1 MNAFFSLTFV
11 SLLTFSTFAYSI
23 KNPVLSSYQV
33 FPSSDFTMQ
42 KIAKKFEVTRKIP
55 GGYEVLVPF
64 DKSQE
69 LFELEPHAEPIELD
83 ISQSIKNKSRQ
94 ELIGYHDFSMVQ
106 SHLNNLLK
114 TYPQLTSLETY
125 GESLEKRP
133 LLALKVTG
141 PESKNNKPTILLTAS
156 THGDELITVEL
167 LFGLLETLLTT
178 YSKDARLSHI
188 VDNFQIYFIPVVNP
202 DGYIRRERYANGVD
216 PNRDYP
222 WPESPAKTSNPCVK
236 AIMDFYA
243 SHKIKASI
251 DFHASGEMIMYPW
264 AYTYESLPSFEESFF
279 DQTTQ
284 KMASFNGYTH
294 GQISKVIYVAQGS
307 SADYYHWKHH
317 AWSLGIEVG
326 TQKVPPSNQIE
337 KITQEN
343 LESTWTFIEAMN

>member
-1 MNAFFSLTFV
+1 MKTFLKLVLLSFLSFSI
-11 SLLTFSTFAYSI
+11 FAQSI
-23 KNPVLSSYQV
+23 KNPVLSSYYV
-33 FPSSDFTMQ
+33 FPSSDFTMH
-42 KIAKKFEVTRKIP
+42 KIANKFEVIKKIP
-55 GGYEVLVPF
+55 GGYEVLVPI
-64 DKSQE
+64 DKAQE
-69 LFELEPHAEPIELD
+69 LFELEPKAELIEFD
-83 ISQSIKNKSRQ
+83 ISNLIKSKNRQ

-114 TYPQLTSLETY
+114 TYPQLTSLKTY
-125 GESLEKRP
+125 GQSLEKRP
-133 LLALKVTG
+133 LLALKVSG
-141 PESKNNKPTILLTAS
+141 QESKKSKPAILLTAS

-167 LFGLLETLLTT
+167 LFGLIETLLSN
-178 YSKDARLSHI
+178 YSKDARISHI

-202 DGYIRRERYANGVD
+202 DGYIRRERYANGID

-222 WPESPAKTSNPCVK
+222 WPEGPVKPSNPCIK

-243 SHKIKASI
+243 SHQIKASI

-264 AYTYESLPSFEESFF
+264 AYTYESVPSFEENFF
-279 DQTTQ
+279 DQTTK

-337 KITQEN
+337 KIIQEN